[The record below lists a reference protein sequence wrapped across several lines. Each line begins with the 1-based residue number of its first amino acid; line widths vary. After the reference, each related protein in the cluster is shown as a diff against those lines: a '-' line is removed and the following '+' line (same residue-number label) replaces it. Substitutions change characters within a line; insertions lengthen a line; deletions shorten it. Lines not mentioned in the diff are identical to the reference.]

1 MDNKTKTYYSWAIQC
16 HAMSGVL
23 KIGFDAKNMNFDT
36 AFEAR
41 MCKATHPDLFEVKM
55 DFIKKV
61 FKTFILVKETVVTEY
76 FLDDIESPE
85 EIVDKA

>member
-16 HAMSGVL
+16 HGMSGVL

-36 AFEAR
+36 ALEAR
-41 MCKATHPDLFEVKM
+41 MCKATHPDLFEVKT

-61 FKTFILVKETVVTEY
+61 FNRRFVI
-76 FLDDIESPE
+76 F
-85 EIVDKA
+85 